1 MDFSKLGN
9 GAKIILI
16 GGIALFI
23 TSFLPWYGYGITNY
37 ASYNINGW
45 DTGFW
50 GVFGILLGIAAVVV
64 FALQAFEVT
73 KIAVGP
79 FKAEQI
85 TFMLGALSLLFI
97 LLRWITETSAT
108 KFGLFLGILSAAAIT
123 FGAFTAMREAGIA
136 MPDMDDFKSMGGGGD
151 EPPPPPPGE

>member
-23 TSFLPWYGYGITNY
+23 TSFLPWYGFGPYS
-37 ASYNINGW
+37 ASGW
-45 DTGFW
+45 DSQFW
-50 GVFGILLGIAAVVV
+50 AVFGILLGIAAVVV
-64 FALQAFEVT
+64 FALQVFEVT

-97 LLRWITETSAT
+97 LLRWITETSGT

>member
-23 TSFLPWYGYGITNY
+23 TSFLPWYGVGPFS
-37 ASYNINGW
+37 ASGW
-45 DTGFW
+45 DMGFFA
-50 GVFGILLGIAAVVV
+50 VFGILLGIAAVVV
-64 FALQAFEVT
+64 FALKAFDVT
-73 KIAVGP
+73 TVAFGP
-79 FKAEQI
+79 FKTEQI
-85 TFMLGALSLLFI
+85 ALMLGALSVIFI
-97 LLRWITETSAT
+97 LLKWITETSFV

-123 FGAFTAMREAGIA
+123 FGAFTAMKEAGID